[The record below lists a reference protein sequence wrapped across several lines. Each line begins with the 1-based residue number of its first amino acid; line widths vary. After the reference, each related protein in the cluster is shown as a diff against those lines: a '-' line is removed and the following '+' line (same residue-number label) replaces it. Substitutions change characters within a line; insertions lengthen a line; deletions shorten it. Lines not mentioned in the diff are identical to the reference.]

1 MAQGAYSVLV
11 SLIALLLL
19 SPIVGVNQ
27 NVVENHSELLASNYD
42 AGSRDGDYGVS
53 LEFGNNN
60 EGISY
65 VTRNEEIQKEF
76 VVTNEGTF
84 NDTYDLS
91 VSWND
96 LNNLG
101 WYSEPDVEEVSVSS
115 GTQEPISFTFRAPV
129 QNVYSGDYM
138 EFTVT
143 VTSQNSTFT
152 NASVEQRIEIET
164 PMTYAVDVMTREGH
178 SLSGNRGETVS
189 YLVEAT
195 NVGDTAEEFSI
206 EVGFLPKDWT
216 ATTSVSTIEL
226 DPSESGT
233 FDLAVDIPDTAA
245 ENEFAVIRTSAH
257 VQETG
262 YDHIY
267 GYLDTNTTVN
277 DGRVYGVDMVADA
290 FSKQVIPGGQ
300 ILYDLYVTNTG
311 EETDSFILDLGDV
324 STGWSSNL
332 SQFGINNLEPDETAN
347 IVLSVSCPPESVK
360 DDWSWAYVSVRSSN
374 REQFMDDLTT
384 NTSVRIPVRDVD
396 LAVELDTLSGNPS
409 ATMVYSM
416 TLTNSGT
423 DPDDFLLSIE
433 RCEGCDAWG
442 VELSTLFIEDLEE
455 DSSYDFEFN
464 VEIPVSARN
473 TDWAEMRVVATSAAN
488 SSKSDFVDTTS
499 NVNKIFNNQIMWGG
513 MQILNP
519 SDDSHFEI
527 TLVNTGNSIQSYTF
541 DSNQFPSGWD
551 FENSFPYSTDDLDP
565 YGGEETFTV
574 PFAVPSDASPGY
586 FNFTVGLVLD
596 ESGVSVDDVELSIKV
611 EYYAEFDLQ
620 VMEIESFDGPG
631 ATHVFGVELSNNANA
646 EDTIALY
653 VDLLPDGWSYCIG
666 SDCTTSITVPKGQT
680 KTFELKITTSPTEAA
695 DTMNGAFMF
704 LVGVSGLNDKVT
716 GYDTF
721 TIYTNPVY
729 NLNVETPSDRKDGES
744 GDTIPFQL
752 TVINNGNA
760 IDYVSLPSAIAP
772 AGWIATFSESSFTLA
787 PSQSK
792 VVYLNVQI
800 PDNVY
805 GGDNVIQVTVSSD
818 QSGQTIDMEFVIYV
832 PEMAVIDVE
841 LKTTAGDVTAGT
853 TGKFIVRL
861 SNNGNTFESLSL
873 SIEGKRSSWFS
884 LPSDTIDLDPGGYQ
898 EIIIEVS
905 PPITQAAGEMS
916 GTLNV
921 TLSSD
926 TSKTTKIA
934 LPFTVLKSYAIPD
947 EIPEEEDEGLFGLP
961 GPGLISV
968 LLVIA
973 LLSRLRR
980 RI

>member
-164 PMTYAVDVMTREGH
+164 PMTYAVDVITREGH

-189 YLVEAT
+189 YLVEVT
-195 NVGDTAEEFSI
+195 NVGDTAEEFNI

-245 ENEFAVIRTSAH
+245 ENEFAVIRTSVH

-488 SSKSDFVDTTS
+488 SSKSDFVDTTT

-519 SDDSHFEI
+519 GDDSHFEI

-884 LPSDTIDLDPGGYQ
+884 LPSGTIDLDPGGYQ
-898 EIIIEVS
+898 EIIIEVN

>member
-11 SLIALLLL
+11 SLIALLLF

-27 NVVENHSELLASNYD
+27 NIVENHSELLSSNYD
-42 AGSRDGDYGVS
+42 NGSRDGDYDVS
-53 LEFGNNN
+53 LEFGNDN

-96 LNNLG
+96 QNDLG
-101 WYSEPDVEEVSVSS
+101 WYSEPDVAAVSVLS

-129 QNVYSGDYM
+129 QHVYSGDYM
-138 EFTVT
+138 EFTVA

-152 NASVEQRIEIET
+152 NASVEQRMEIET
-164 PMTYAVDVMTREGH
+164 PMTYAVDVITREGD
-178 SLSGNRGETVS
+178 SLGGNRGETVS
-189 YLVEAT
+189 YLVETT
-195 NVGDTAEEFSI
+195 NVGDTTEEFSV

-216 ATTSVSTIEL
+216 ATPSVSTIEL

-233 FDLAVDIPDTAA
+233 FNLAVDIPNTAA
-245 ENEFAVIRTSAH
+245 ENEFAVIRTSVH

-277 DGRVYGVDMVADA
+277 DGRVYGVDMIADA
-290 FSKQVIPGGQ
+290 LNKQVIPGGQ

-311 EETDSFILDLGDV
+311 EETDSFLLELGDV
-324 STGWSSNL
+324 SDDWNSNL
-332 SQFGINNLEPDETAN
+332 SQFGINDLEPDETAN
-347 IVLSVSCPPESVK
+347 VVLSVSCPPESVE

-384 NTSVRIPVRDVD
+384 NTSVRIPIRDVD
-396 LAVELDTLSGNPS
+396 LAVELDMLSGNPS

-442 VELSTLFIEDLEE
+442 VALSTLFIEDLEE
-455 DSSYDFEFN
+455 GSSYDFDFS

-473 TDWAEMRVVATSAAN
+473 TDWAEMRVVAKSAAN
-488 SSKSDFVDTTS
+488 SSKSDFVDTTT

-519 SDDSHFEI
+519 GDDSHFEI

-574 PFAVPSDASPGY
+574 PFVVPNDASPGY

-596 ESGVSVDDVELSIKV
+596 ESGVTVDDVELSVKI

-631 ATHVFGVELSNNANA
+631 ATHVFEVELSNNANA

-666 SDCTTSITVPKGQT
+666 SDCTTSITVSKGQT
-680 KTFELKITTSPTEAA
+680 KSFELKVTSSPTEAA
-695 DTMNGAFMF
+695 DTMNGAFMS
-704 LVGVSGLNDKVT
+704 LVGVSGLNNKVT
-716 GYDTF
+716 SQDT
-721 TIYTNPVY
+721 
-729 NLNVETPSDRKDGES
+729 
-744 GDTIPFQL
+744 
-752 TVINNGNA
+752 
-760 IDYVSLPSAIAP
+760 
-772 AGWIATFSESSFTLA
+772 
-787 PSQSK
+787 
-792 VVYLNVQI
+792 
-800 PDNVY
+800 
-805 GGDNVIQVTVSSD
+805 
-818 QSGQTIDMEFVIYV
+818 
-832 PEMAVIDVE
+832 
-841 LKTTAGDVTAGT
+841 
-853 TGKFIVRL
+853 
-861 SNNGNTFESLSL
+861 
-873 SIEGKRSSWFS
+873 
-884 LPSDTIDLDPGGYQ
+884 
-898 EIIIEVS
+898 
-905 PPITQAAGEMS
+905 
-916 GTLNV
+916 
-921 TLSSD
+921 
-926 TSKTTKIA
+926 
-934 LPFTVLKSYAIPD
+934 
-947 EIPEEEDEGLFGLP
+947 
-961 GPGLISV
+961 
-968 LLVIA
+968 
-973 LLSRLRR
+973 
-980 RI
+980 

>member
-1 MAQGAYSVLV
+1 M
-11 SLIALLLL
+11 
-19 SPIVGVNQ
+19 
-27 NVVENHSELLASNYD
+27 ASNYD

-164 PMTYAVDVMTREGH
+164 PMTYAVDVITREGH

-189 YLVEAT
+189 YLVEVT

-488 SSKSDFVDTTS
+488 SSKSDFVDTTT
-499 NVNKIFNNQIMWGG
+499 NVNKIFN
-513 MQILNP
+513 
-519 SDDSHFEI
+519 
-527 TLVNTGNSIQSYTF
+527 
-541 DSNQFPSGWD
+541 
-551 FENSFPYSTDDLDP
+551 
-565 YGGEETFTV
+565 
-574 PFAVPSDASPGY
+574 
-586 FNFTVGLVLD
+586 
-596 ESGVSVDDVELSIKV
+596 
-611 EYYAEFDLQ
+611 
-620 VMEIESFDGPG
+620 
-631 ATHVFGVELSNNANA
+631 
-646 EDTIALY
+646 
-653 VDLLPDGWSYCIG
+653 
-666 SDCTTSITVPKGQT
+666 
-680 KTFELKITTSPTEAA
+680 
-695 DTMNGAFMF
+695 
-704 LVGVSGLNDKVT
+704 
-716 GYDTF
+716 
-721 TIYTNPVY
+721 
-729 NLNVETPSDRKDGES
+729 
-744 GDTIPFQL
+744 
-752 TVINNGNA
+752 
-760 IDYVSLPSAIAP
+760 
-772 AGWIATFSESSFTLA
+772 
-787 PSQSK
+787 
-792 VVYLNVQI
+792 
-800 PDNVY
+800 
-805 GGDNVIQVTVSSD
+805 
-818 QSGQTIDMEFVIYV
+818 
-832 PEMAVIDVE
+832 
-841 LKTTAGDVTAGT
+841 
-853 TGKFIVRL
+853 
-861 SNNGNTFESLSL
+861 LSL
-873 SIEGKRSSWFS
+873 IH
-884 LPSDTIDLDPGGYQ
+884 I
-898 EIIIEVS
+898 
-905 PPITQAAGEMS
+905 
-916 GTLNV
+916 
-921 TLSSD
+921 
-926 TSKTTKIA
+926 
-934 LPFTVLKSYAIPD
+934 
-947 EIPEEEDEGLFGLP
+947 
-961 GPGLISV
+961 
-968 LLVIA
+968 
-973 LLSRLRR
+973 
-980 RI
+980 